1 MGETGVD
8 EHAGILLGY
17 PGGQLA
23 SLTCSARVHTQRE
36 ATIVGTGGQ
45 IRIHE
50 PIICPGSLTLRRY
63 PDLDRHHEPIGETV
77 TPRSGGHLFNLANK
91 AVLSG
96 NFVSGAQD

>member
-8 EHAGILLGY
+8 EHASILLGY

-36 ATIVGTGGQ
+36 ATIVGTCGQ

-50 PIICPGSLTLRRY
+50 PIICAGSLTLRRY
-63 PDLDRHHEPIGETV
+63 SDQDRFYELSGETRYAV
-77 TPRSGGHLFNLANK
+77 LGGHSFNIANE

-96 NFVSGAQD
+96 NFVSGAED